1 MSSRADD
8 ATVEQFRGEAASPVV
23 PAVRRSLD
31 PQERMIWRA
40 RRRAIIEPGELLAPP
55 EVAEPAKR
63 AEEEPQCVSK

>member
-31 PQERMIWRA
+31 PQERMI
-40 RRRAIIEPGELLAPP
+40 
-55 EVAEPAKR
+55 
-63 AEEEPQCVSK
+63 